1 MMNYIKLIRIK
12 HWIKNGLIFL
22 PIFFSQS
29 FTKENI
35 ISTIVAFFAFS
46 FMASTIYIINDIKDV
61 KKDRNHPKKKN
72 RPIASGKVTIPN
84 AIILA
89 ILLFI
94 SSIILNYFATK
105 VLFTSALI
113 CLLAYLVIN
122 LFYSFGAKDIPILD
136 IAILATGFILRVY
149 YGAFIINVPVS
160 NWLFLTILSASL
172 FMGLGKRKKELKI
185 KEEVRKVLKEYNENF
200 LNSFM
205 NICLGLLIVFYSLW
219 TMEQNISYLFLSI
232 PMLIIILMQYM
243 LYMEN
248 SDEGDPITILFQ
260 SKPLIV
266 SVLIYLI
273 FMILVMVVL

>member
-22 PIFFSQS
+22 PIFFSLS

-35 ISTIVAFFAFS
+35 ISTIWAFFAFS

-61 KKDRNHPKKKN
+61 KKDRNHPKKKT
-72 RPIASGKVTIPN
+72 RPIASGKVTIPS

-200 LNSFM
+200 LNNFM
-205 NICLGLLIVFYSLW
+205 NICLCLLIVFYSLW
-219 TMEQNISYLFLSI
+219 TMEQNIRYLFLSI
-232 PMLIIILMQYM
+232 PVVIVILMQYM

-266 SVLIYLI
+266 SVFIYLV

>member
-22 PIFFSQS
+22 PIFFSLS

-35 ISTIVAFFAFS
+35 ISTIWAFFAFS

-61 KKDRNHPKKKN
+61 KKDRNHPKKKT
-72 RPIASGKVTIPN
+72 RPIASGKVTIPS

-200 LNSFM
+200 LNNFM
-205 NICLGLLIVFYSLW
+205 NICLCLLIVFYSLW
-219 TMEQNISYLFLSI
+219 TMEQNIRYLFLSI
-232 PMLIIILMQYM
+232 PMVIVILMQYM

-266 SVLIYLI
+266 SVFIYLV

>member
-22 PIFFSQS
+22 PIFFSLS
-29 FTKENI
+29 FTKENM
-35 ISTIVAFFAFS
+35 ISTILAFFAFS

-185 KEEVRKVLKEYNENF
+185 KEDVRKVLKEYNENF
-200 LNSFM
+200 LSSFM

-219 TMEQNISYLFLSI
+219 TIEQNISYLFLSI

-248 SDEGDPITILFQ
+248 SDEGDPTTILFQ

>member
-1 MMNYIKLIRIK
+1 M
-12 HWIKNGLIFL
+12 
-22 PIFFSQS
+22 
-29 FTKENI
+29 
-35 ISTIVAFFAFS
+35 
-46 FMASTIYIINDIKDV
+46 
-61 KKDRNHPKKKN
+61 
-72 RPIASGKVTIPN
+72 
-84 AIILA
+84 
-89 ILLFI
+89 
-94 SSIILNYFATK
+94 NYFATK

-185 KEEVRKVLKEYNENF
+185 KEDVRKVLKEYNENF
-200 LNSFM
+200 LSSFM

-219 TMEQNISYLFLSI
+219 TIEQNISYLFLSI

-248 SDEGDPITILFQ
+248 SDEGDPTTILFQ

>member
-22 PIFFSQS
+22 PIFFSLS

-94 SSIILNYFATK
+94 SSIILNYLATK

>member
-22 PIFFSQS
+22 PIFFSLS

-35 ISTIVAFFAFS
+35 ISTIWAFFAFS

-61 KKDRNHPKKKN
+61 KKDRNHPKKKT
-72 RPIASGKVTIPN
+72 RPIASGKVTIPS

-200 LNSFM
+200 LNNFM
-205 NICLGLLIVFYSLW
+205 NICLCLLIVFYSLW
-219 TMEQNISYLFLSI
+219 TMEQNIRYLFLSI
-232 PMLIIILMQYM
+232 PMVIVILIQYM

-248 SDEGDPITILFQ
+248 SDEGNPITILFQ

-266 SVLIYLI
+266 SVFIYLV